1 MVLDLGADERVK
13 DGEDM
18 AAVFEHARENVAQL
32 GFTLGFAVPL
42 GKNRGGNLDVLA
54 EFFRGMPAQEQAVE
68 KCRFPLRILQ
78 IHSDF
83 GRQVGSHR
91 RHRKNAVYRKTFP
104 RQVEL
109 GFLCFRL
116 VNSPAWAGHDPGRLT
131 SSNRHRMLKGMGK
144 LPKSLASRTVGRFL
158 RFGMLRGLRSV
169 EIDPDEFRQ
178 HLADKHNLWIP
189 HFGRMRDVPIEQ
201 LDAIAERLIHNAQ
214 RVALAQGAGFGLG
227 GMITIL
233 PDASLLTII
242 ALRLIQRLCLL
253 YGFEERESERR
264 IQMWLAAAGAAGIDL
279 GKDLAEKQIAERL
292 APRIAGRLAVRI
304 GEESAEKWVGRMVPL
319 ASSAIGG
326 AMNYTFIRTWGRRV
340 QRHLREKHLTERAT
354 AAQTVQSS
362 NTISIVRP

>member
-1 MVLDLGADERVK
+1 
-13 DGEDM
+13 
-18 AAVFEHARENVAQL
+18 
-32 GFTLGFAVPL
+32 
-42 GKNRGGNLDVLA
+42 
-54 EFFRGMPAQEQAVE
+54 
-68 KCRFPLRILQ
+68 
-78 IHSDF
+78 
-83 GRQVGSHR
+83 
-91 RHRKNAVYRKTFP
+91 
-104 RQVEL
+104 
-109 GFLCFRL
+109 
-116 VNSPAWAGHDPGRLT
+116 
-131 SSNRHRMLKGMGK
+131 MGK

-178 HLADKHNLWIP
+178 YLADKHNLWIP
-189 HFGRMRDVPIEQ
+189 HFGRMRDVPVEQ

-214 RVALAQGAGFGLG
+214 RIALAQGAGFGLG

-326 AMNYTFIRTWGRRV
+326 ALNYTFIRTWGRRV
-340 QRHLREKHLTERAT
+340 QRHLREKHLSERAA